1 MLERCI
7 MVWSGVRLWTT
18 MSVVTAFCA
27 VTVGVGPAQAQA
39 TNPPT
44 LEKPDLNPQTNPD
57 PALPSTGESL
67 SERLQRSGGVI
78 APSKVDPEMTVPP
91 KDPSA
96 GSSMPV
102 IPPPGSPGGDRSI
115 SPK

>member
-1 MLERCI
+1 MRF
-7 MVWSGVRLWTT
+7 
-18 MSVVTAFCA
+18 VVALVA
-27 VTVGVGPAQAQA
+27 IGALAGPAHAQA

-44 LEKPDLNPQTNPD
+44 LQKPDLNPQTQPD

-67 SERLQRSGGVI
+67 SERLNRSDGVI
-78 APSKVDPEMTVPP
+78 APPRRVDPEIAVPP

-102 IPPPGSPGGDRSI
+102 IRPGDRSVE
-115 SPK
+115 PK